1 MAFVSLMVVLCR
13 ASMNMFLVQASSLRS
28 GERGHISVMKIFL
41 LFFYS
46 KVRAYLIVVGFT
58 LVFGGMLSKTWR
70 VYKIFTNRRLKRQV

>member
-1 MAFVSLMVVLCR
+1 M
-13 ASMNMFLVQASSLRS
+13 
-28 GERGHISVMKIFL
+28 RGYMSVMKIFL
-41 LFFYS
+41 VSFHS